1 MWKKQSPLRAC
12 KMDRG
17 ERLLG
22 YRAKRIMV
30 MALYYRE
37 RPRSHRKSP
46 RGGEVMGNRISVHE
60 NSEGYWLDFV
70 SPTGKRATISVKSI
84 LETSGGIVSMAVR
97 ETCDAMICE
106 ANHVP
111 CDPGKCEHK
120 NLSTEISGLFK
131 CFDCGATLDEYHIPK
146 ATPAPFPQL
155 PEPFQVYVVT
165 EIAEDHQLVLEEI
178 ILRYNDLLKVVA
190 DLQNRARERG
200 SQLNA

>member
-1 MWKKQSPLRAC
+1 
-12 KMDRG
+12 
-17 ERLLG
+17 
-22 YRAKRIMV
+22 
-30 MALYYRE
+30 
-37 RPRSHRKSP
+37 
-46 RGGEVMGNRISVHE
+46 MGNRISVHE

-111 CDPGKCEHK
+111 CDTGKCEHK

-155 PEPFQVYVVT
+155 PE
-165 EIAEDHQLVLEEI
+165 IAEETTALFSKHLQRHGERINDI
-178 ILRYNDLLKVVA
+178 IRVVA
-190 DLQNRARERG
+190 ALVKERG
-200 SQLNA
+200 E